1 MSGTVAEILINGRQL
16 TIEQVVEIADHP
28 EIQVSVNPAAI
39 PAINRAADAVQQLI
53 SEGRIAYGITTGFG
67 AFKDKL
73 ISADEVEKLQENII
87 LSHAIGVG
95 PLLDDRT
102 VRAIMLIR
110 ANTLVKGHSGIRLE
124 TVNLLLALLNR
135 NILPL
140 IPSKGSL
147 GASGDLAPLAHM
159 SLALLG
165 VGQVKMDGQVIEAR
179 DALRKASLQPIKL
192 AAKEGLALTN
202 GTTMMTAIGAL
213 LVHAAESL
221 LDTANCVGAMS
232 IEAQNGTLKAFSP
245 KLHAARPQKFQAET
259 AAQIRDLLS
268 GSQLTRPDNS
278 TNVQDAYTLRCIP
291 QVHGAVRSAIE
302 YARSVVETE
311 LNSVTDN
318 PLLFFEDGQLEVV
331 SGGNFHGEPLALALD
346 FLAIALADLG
356 NMSERRIAK
365 LIDNHTEHYPSFLAA
380 QGGLNS
386 GFMLL
391 QYTAAALASENK
403 SLAHPS
409 SLDTLPSSGNV
420 EDHVSMGAN
429 AANHCAMVLEN
440 VTTIIAIELM
450 SAAQAIDFRLK
461 EDPARQQG
469 KGTAVAMRK
478 VREITP
484 FFAKDTFFQPYLLKL
499 VDLVRSGG
507 FSTDMA

>member
-1 MSGTVAEILINGRQL
+1 VAEISINGRDL
-16 TIEQVVEIADHP
+16 TIEQVVRVADDP
-28 EIQVSVNPAAI
+28 GIRVSISPDAVLV
-39 PAINRAADAVQQLI
+39 INRAAKAVQQFI
-53 SEGRIAYGITTGFG
+53 HQGHVAYGITTGFG

-73 ISADEVEKLQENII
+73 IPVEDVEKLQENII
-87 LSHAIGVG
+87 LSHAVGVG

-102 VRAIMLIR
+102 VRAMMLIR
-110 ANTLVKGHSGIRLE
+110 ANTLAKGHSGIRLQTIE
-124 TVNLLLALLNR
+124 LLLELLNH
-135 NILPL
+135 NILPI

-159 SLALLG
+159 SLPLLG
-165 VGQVKMDGQVIEAR
+165 VGQVKMDGQVLDASEA
-179 DALRKASLQPIKL
+179 LQRAGLAPIKL

-221 LDTANCVGAMS
+221 IETANCAGS
-232 IEAQNGTLKAFSP
+232 LTIEAQNGTLRAFMPQIHS
-245 KLHAARPQKFQAET
+245 ARPQKFQVET
-259 AAQIRDLLS
+259 AAQIRSLLQ

-278 TNVQDAYTLRCIP
+278 SNVQDAYTLRCIP
-291 QVHGAVRSAIE
+291 QVHGAVRNAID
-302 YARSVVETE
+302 YTRDVVETE

-318 PLLFFEDGQLEVV
+318 PLLFFEEEEIEVL

-346 FLAIALADLG
+346 FMAIALADLG

-365 LIDNHTEHYPSFLAA
+365 LIDNHTEQYPSFLAA

-391 QYTAAALASENK
+391 QYTAAALTSENK
-403 SLAHPS
+403 TLAHPS
-409 SLDTLPSSGNV
+409 SLDSIPSSGNV

-440 VTTIIAIELM
+440 VTTIVAIELM
-450 SAAQAIDFRLK
+450 AAAQAIDFRLS
-461 EDPARQQG
+461 EDPTLQQG
-469 KGTAVAMRK
+469 SGTAMAMRSI
-478 VREITP
+478 REIVP
-484 FFAKDTFFQPYLLKL
+484 FFEKDAFFQPYLLKL
-499 VDLVRSGG
+499 VAAVINGAFCKLR
-507 FSTDMA
+507 